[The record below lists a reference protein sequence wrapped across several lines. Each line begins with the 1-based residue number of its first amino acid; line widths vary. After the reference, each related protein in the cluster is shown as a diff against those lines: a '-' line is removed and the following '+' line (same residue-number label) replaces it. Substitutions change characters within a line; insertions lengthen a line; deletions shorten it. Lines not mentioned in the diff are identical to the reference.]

1 MENHRYTPKHAESK
15 ASPRH
20 TNNPQRTRASGE
32 PVRKTYRKTGDD
44 LYAAEAP
51 QRRNTRRSV
60 SAEPQRTRRGR
71 TSRYRDADLF
81 ENEAHAYER
90 RPLRRKKAKT
100 GCALASLYFICI
112 FGIALCISLVLIFS
126 ANDVLALVK
135 PDQDISIVV
144 AEDTTVDGISDQL
157 DASGVVNYGMVFR
170 LFNALQG
177 DSDTIISAGTYT
189 LNPTMDYDQIVSAL
203 TQTTSTTTVKVT
215 IPEGY
220 TIKQIRQTLLDNQ
233 VTSESLLDDALN
245 NYPFKHEFLKDLQPP
260 EDNWLEGYL
269 FPDTYE
275 FVQDSKQPVYEVIN
289 VMLNNFDDKYDE
301 QIQEGAE
308 ELGLTTNEVVII
320 ASLIEREA
328 REEDEF
334 AMISGVIHNRL
345 NHSDEFPY
353 LQIDASLQYAV
364 GHNNPLTEADLQL
377 DSPYNLY
384 THEGLP
390 PGPICN
396 PGYRALYAATH
407 PDDHDYYYYVAM
419 PDGTHLFAETNSE
432 HNRNRERA
440 DEAWAE
446 AEAE

>member
-1 MENHRYTPKHAESK
+1 MHK
-15 ASPRH
+15 A
-20 TNNPQRTRASGE
+20 Q
-32 PVRKTYRKTGDD
+32 
-44 LYAAEAP
+44 
-51 QRRNTRRSV
+51 
-60 SAEPQRTRRGR
+60 
-71 TSRYRDADLF
+71 
-81 ENEAHAYER
+81 AYER
-90 RPLRRKKAKT
+90 RPPRRKKAKT

-157 DASGVVNYGMVFR
+157 DTSGVVNYGMVFR

-308 ELGLTTNEVVII
+308 ELALTTNEVVII